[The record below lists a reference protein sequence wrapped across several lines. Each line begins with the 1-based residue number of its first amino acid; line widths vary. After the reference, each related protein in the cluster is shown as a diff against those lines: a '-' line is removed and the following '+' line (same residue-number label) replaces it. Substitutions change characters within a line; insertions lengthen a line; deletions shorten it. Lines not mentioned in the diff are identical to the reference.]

1 MGQKLQFLIPHY
13 KEKQEVISNLI
24 DSIKLQQQVNM
35 ADLGCIIVDDGPD
48 SIHLEDSFLKSY
60 PFEIIYKQ
68 APKGGVSATRNACLD
83 EATSDYVM
91 FCDADDMF
99 MNSCGLYILF
109 REIENNEF
117 DLLISTFVEE
127 TRDFNTMKPIFV
139 NHDIDFTFVHGK
151 VLRREFLKNKKIR
164 WNPNLTIHEDSYFN
178 MLAMRCAK
186 EVKHCQT
193 PFYLWKWRDESVCRH
208 DPKYMLKTY
217 NNMIE
222 SNTAL
227 VNELKKRGMVDA
239 ACELA
244 TQMTFDSYYTMNKKE
259 WLDQENQEYRKSTE
273 RRFSEYYREF
283 KVLVDLI
290 GEDKRNQ
297 IIVGIKNRMFG
308 EGVMLEKITFDDWIK
323 HISEI

>member
-1 MGQKLQFLIPHY
+1 MSKKLQFLIPHY
-13 KEKQEVISNLI
+13 KENKEVISNLL

-35 ADLGCIIVDDGPD
+35 DDIGCIIVDDGPD

-83 EATSDYVM
+83 EATSGYVM
-91 FCDADDMF
+91 FCYADDMF

-109 REIENNEF
+109 REIENSEF

-151 VLRREFLKNKKIR
+151 VLRREFLKNKKIK

-186 EVKHCQT
+186 EVKHC
-193 PFYLWKWRDESVCRH
+193 
-208 DPKYMLKTY
+208 
-217 NNMIE
+217 
-222 SNTAL
+222 
-227 VNELKKRGMVDA
+227 
-239 ACELA
+239 
-244 TQMTFDSYYTMNKKE
+244 
-259 WLDQENQEYRKSTE
+259 
-273 RRFSEYYREF
+273 
-283 KVLVDLI
+283 
-290 GEDKRNQ
+290 
-297 IIVGIKNRMFG
+297 
-308 EGVMLEKITFDDWIK
+308 
-323 HISEI
+323 